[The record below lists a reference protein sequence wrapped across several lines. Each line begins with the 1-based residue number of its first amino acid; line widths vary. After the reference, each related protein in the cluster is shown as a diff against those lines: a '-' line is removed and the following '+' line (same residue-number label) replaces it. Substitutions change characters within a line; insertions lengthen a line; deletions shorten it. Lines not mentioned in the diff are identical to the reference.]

1 MDENVIDE
9 FLESILSA
17 LASAETQSAALLQVL
32 RETKNVSEEQ
42 LTKAMDQASNA
53 TEIKMR
59 ATRLRLKRILTA
71 AISELEKQQTKKEDK
86 VEPEKKKPEQ
96 DDSGKAAEQDF
107 TKQESH
113 QQEAKKPEEAP
124 TQREQEATPQE
135 ASSSESAP
143 KQESAEEKPEEH
155 ETREA
160 GPKKR
165 PPESQPKT
173 EKPPDQASG

>member
-17 LASAETQSAALLQVL
+17 LASAETQSAAL
-32 RETKNVSEEQ
+32 
-42 LTKAMDQASNA
+42 ASSP
-53 TEIKMR
+53 ERDKERKRR
-59 ATRLRLKRILTA
+59 AAHKSDGPGIERHRNQDARYATA
-71 AISELEKQQTKKEDK
+71 AETHTDRCHQRTREATDKKEDR

-113 QQEAKKPEEAP
+113 QQEAKKPKEAP